1 MDTWLLETERLRI
14 KEVDEEI
21 AKRVSENINDGE
33 DMTSFMKSIP
43 ESVLKEAIADSNQVL
58 AFVKAIASAHMTKDV
73 IRFGAWTHADE
84 LIAYV
89 GLSNVST
96 EVSELQI
103 MVMRE
108 HQGEGYATELLTA
121 LIPYLFKKYG
131 FDRIVYR
138 LRTNNIPSEK
148 LINKL
153 GGVIQK
159 PNSRIE
165 ELTVKTYHIVRS

>member
-1 MDTWLLETERLRI
+1 
-14 KEVDEEI
+14 
-21 AKRVSENINDGE
+21 
-33 DMTSFMKSIP
+33 MTAFMQSIP
-43 ESVLKEAIADSNQVL
+43 ENVLQEAIADSDQVL
-58 AFVKAIASAHMTKDV
+58 AFVKAIATAHTTKDIV
-73 IRFGAWTHADE
+73 RFGAWTYEDD

-103 MVMRE
+103 IVMRE

-121 LIPYLFKKYG
+121 LIPYLFKKYS

-138 LRTNNIPSEK
+138 LRANNIPSEK

-159 PNSRIE
+159 PNSMIE
-165 ELTVKTYHIVRS
+165 ELTVKTYNIVRPQ